1 MVINVQKKSK
11 NEFIITVDLR
21 GVKTE
26 HNVTLEDDYYKKL
39 TGGKITREELIEK
52 SFEFLL
58 NRESNRSILRSFDLS
73 VISNYFPEYESEI
86 ST

>member
-1 MVINVQKKSK
+1 MINVQKKSK